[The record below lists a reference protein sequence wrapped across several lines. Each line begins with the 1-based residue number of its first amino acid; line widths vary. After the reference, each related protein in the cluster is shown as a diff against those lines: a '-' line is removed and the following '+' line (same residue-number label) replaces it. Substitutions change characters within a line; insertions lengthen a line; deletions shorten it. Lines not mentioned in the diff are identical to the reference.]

1 MKRALSSV
9 VICTRSATK
18 IKIATREPPSF
29 ARKLHEFPR
38 DISAEYHAL
47 PHGTIICASGSY
59 FFVFDMSFF
68 VLKMKTHVSY

>member
-1 MKRALSSV
+1 MEMRMPYGSAVFTSLSALETALSSV

-38 DISAEYHAL
+38 DISAEYQA
-47 PHGTIICASGSY
+47 
-59 FFVFDMSFF
+59 
-68 VLKMKTHVSY
+68 